1 MLLKSSISIEIHS
14 ESLVS
19 IMENVRVLVVDDH
32 PIVQEGLVR
41 LLDNEPGLECIGVAS
56 NGEEA
61 VEMTRKLQPD
71 VVLMDIAMPKV
82 DGIKATK
89 QIKLTSPKTVILALT
104 AYGHGQFVLACL
116 KAGIDGYLSKNAP
129 RSDIANAIMM
139 AKSGLGVFNLRAAMG
154 IIRGLVVREG
164 KLETSYGRLHPREIE
179 VLGLASRGFSNKQIA
194 EELCISVKTVAT
206 HMVNIFRKLNVNSRV
221 EAILAALKG
230 GIISSDEIVL

>member
-1 MLLKSSISIEIHS
+1 
-14 ESLVS
+14 
-19 IMENVRVLVVDDH
+19 MEKVRVLVVDDH

-41 LLDNEPGLECIGVAS
+41 LLDSEPELECIGVAS

-71 VVLMDIAMPKV
+71 VVLMDIAMPKM
-82 DGIKATK
+82 DGIEATK

-104 AYGHGQFVLACL
+104 AYGHDQFILACL
-116 KAGIDGYLSKNAP
+116 KAGIDGYLLKNAP

-139 AKSGLGVFNLRAAMG
+139 AKSGSGVFNLRAAMG

-164 KLETSYGRLHPREIE
+164 KLETSYGTLHPREIE

-194 EELCISVKTVAT
+194 EELSISVNTVGT